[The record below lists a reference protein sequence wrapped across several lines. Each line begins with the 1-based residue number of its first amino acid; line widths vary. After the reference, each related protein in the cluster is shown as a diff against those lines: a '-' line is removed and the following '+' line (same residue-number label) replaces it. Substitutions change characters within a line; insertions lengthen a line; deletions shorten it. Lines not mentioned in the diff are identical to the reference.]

1 MNSPREKLVLEVI
14 KTDDVNASWVEIRTV
29 CEYELCPFFH
39 CGSARRASM
48 KRNTSSMVGFI
59 VVALYN
65 SSNARQNCC
74 SKEDF
79 KVMQQTIG
87 KKSFL

>member
-1 MNSPREKLVLEVI
+1 MNSPREELVLEVI

-29 CEYELCPFFH
+29 CEYEHCPFFH

-65 SSNARQNCC
+65 SSNGES
-74 SKEDF
+74 SKLRSKF
-79 KVMQQTIG
+79 
-87 KKSFL
+87 FLQ